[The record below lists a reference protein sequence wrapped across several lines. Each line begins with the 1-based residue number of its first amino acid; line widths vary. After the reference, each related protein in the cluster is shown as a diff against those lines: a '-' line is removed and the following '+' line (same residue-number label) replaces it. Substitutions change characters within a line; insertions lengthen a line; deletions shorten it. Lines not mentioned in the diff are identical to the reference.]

1 MPRTKLVESFAE
13 KTELARR
20 KDLAFNH
27 FRLNED
33 RQRYS
38 FLRSKAH
45 LGARLQS
52 GANGTVLGP
61 QRGSVASGLQ
71 KMSHGNNVGFGSRV
85 RLLPTLSTR
94 QNILRKQTESLQCR
108 ERRMYLSTCSIIIVS
123 VLHENAIAWQ
133 RREGRPRAKAGN
145 RSSVRLPPQMRAALR
160 PLRSKRECR
169 SAIQGVHASACLFLR
184 SSLRCR
190 WRAVQR
196 P

>member
-1 MPRTKLVESFAE
+1 VPRTKLAESFAE
-13 KTELARR
+13 TTELARR

-71 KMSHGNNVGFGSRV
+71 KMSHGNNVGFGSWSCDNAAGGS
-85 RLLPTLSTR
+85 LTGLGCDAPCSASIFEHIFSISTR
-94 QNILRKQTESLQCR
+94 GQAW
-108 ERRMYLSTCSIIIVS
+108 STV
-123 VLHENAIAWQ
+123 W
-133 RREGRPRAKAGN
+133 
-145 RSSVRLPPQMRAALR
+145 
-160 PLRSKRECR
+160 
-169 SAIQGVHASACLFLR
+169 QGVVTLIR
-184 SSLRCR
+184 DDV
-190 WRAVQR
+190 RALYAPTAVIIGFILTIFSTR
-196 P
+196 VKL